1 MAKKLAKGTSQMQ
14 TRGAPYQDS
23 IYTVGHSNI
32 ELQEFLNLLN
42 GIEVVV
48 DVRSIPFSR
57 YAPQFNAT
65 NIKEKLKAAGIQY
78 IFIED
83 EEVGN
88 VLGGEPRDEACYEHG
103 KVVYEKVMEKSWYQ
117 EGISKLVE
125 LAGKRKVAI
134 MCSEED
140 PHKCHRHHLIT
151 QSLLEEGVTVFHLR
165 GDRTIEKA
173 EKEAVQPTL
182 L

>member
-1 MAKKLAKGTSQMQ
+1 MQ
-14 TRGAPYQDS
+14 TRGMPNQGS

-32 ELQEFLNLLN
+32 ELEEFLNLLN

-57 YAPQFNAT
+57 YAPQFNAH
-65 NIKEKLKAAGIQY
+65 NIKEKLQAAGIQY
-78 IFIED
+78 IFMED
-83 EEVGN
+83 EDVGN
-88 VLGGEPRDEACYEHG
+88 VLGGEPRNDDCYEHG
-103 KVVYEKVMEKSWYQ
+103 KIVYEKVMKKSWYQ

-125 LAGKRKVAI
+125 LAGKKKAAI

-140 PHKCHRHHLIT
+140 PHRCHRHHLIT
-151 QSLLEEGVTVFHLR
+151 QSLLEEGVTVFHIR
-165 GDRTIEKA
+165 GDRTVEKA

-182 L
+182 F

>member
-1 MAKKLAKGTSQMQ
+1 MQ
-14 TRGAPYQDS
+14 TREMPNQGS

-32 ELQEFLNLLN
+32 ELEEFLNLLN

-57 YAPQFNAT
+57 YAPQFNAH
-65 NIKEKLKAAGIQY
+65 NIKEKLEAAGIQY
-78 IFIED
+78 IFMED
-83 EEVGN
+83 EDVGN
-88 VLGGEPRDEACYEHG
+88 VLGGEPRNDDCYENG
-103 KVVYEKVMEKSWYQ
+103 KIVYEKVMKKSWYQ

-151 QSLLEEGVTVFHLR
+151 QSLLEKGVTVFHIR
-165 GDRTIEKA
+165 GDRTVEKA
-173 EKEAVQPTL
+173 EKGPVQLTL
-182 L
+182 F